1 MTRSIQVCLLSTVA
15 CALQVSCASHAA
27 RAPSGAPPDS
37 VVVPTTAMTL
47 GFALSPLRSPLTVG
61 AFRITKSPVTVGQYR
76 ACVAAGAC
84 SVPSLL
90 NNACKGARAVDGP
103 TYSTEKSADS
113 LPLTCATAVQAGAYC
128 EWVGGRLPRL
138 AEWTLAA
145 RGVDVHRY
153 AWGDQ
158 DPDCTLAP
166 RLSYFTSVRDRCCG
180 SSCAS
185 GLVAGAHGHP
195 QGRSPFGLEDVLLT
209 RGELL
214 GPDLDAS
221 GRGCLPTGQGCVV
234 SGIEANAID
243 AIADIPEQSN
253 INPISM
259 MGAIYSFRCAWE
271 GNGT

>member
-1 MTRSIQVCLLSTVA
+1 MF
-15 CALQVSCASHAA
+15 SHATI
-27 RAPSGAPPDS
+27 SS
-37 VVVPTTAMTL
+37 VASEERMH
-47 GFALSPLRSPLTVG
+47 ALSFTFARRFLRRFG
-61 AFRITKSPVTVGQYR
+61 AGVIS
-76 ACVAAGAC
+76 AA
-84 SVPSLL
+84 
-90 NNACKGARAVDGP
+90 
-103 TYSTEKSADS
+103 TT
-113 LPLTCATAVQAGAYC
+113 
-128 EWVGGRLPRL
+128 GRTPN
-138 AEWTLAA
+138 
-145 RGVDVHRY
+145 
-153 AWGDQ
+153 
-158 DPDCTLAP
+158 
-166 RLSYFTSVRDRCCG
+166 CG